1 VSGRHIHR
9 LAVVGVVASTGVVA
23 GCGGTLTTDSFQW
36 SVQLT
41 QPEAEA
47 DLTVPFCPLVA
58 SRLAKRFTPDP
69 NMVTFL
75 AVENEDVFTFNQPT
89 DALSGSGVSAPV
101 ALTFGPLMTFDIGPI
116 GTVYDTNDAL
126 VLPFG
131 TDVAGQAVTVTRTLV
146 GGSRK
151 SDSEVEL
158 TYDMT
163 PSCTTA
169 TDADQTTC
177 DCAATSFTWT
187 FKGQ

>member
-1 VSGRHIHR
+1 MSGRPTHR
-9 LAVVGVVASTGVVA
+9 LAIVVVVASIGVVA

-41 QPEAEA
+41 RPEADA
-47 DLTVPFCPLVA
+47 NLTVPFCPLVA
-58 SRLAKRFTPDP
+58 AQLPERFTPDP
-69 NMVTFL
+69 NLVTFL
-75 AVENEDVFTFNQPT
+75 AVENEDVFTFSPPT
-89 DALSGSGVSAPV
+89 DALTSVGASQPI
-101 ALTFGPLMTFDIGPI
+101 ALAFGQGMTFDIGPI
-116 GTVYDTNDAL
+116 GTVYDSTGPVAL
-126 VLPFG
+126 AYG
-131 TDVAGQAVTVTRTLV
+131 TEIVTRTLV

-163 PSCTTA
+163 PGCTTLTA
-169 TDADQTTC
+169 AETTC